1 MSDLFDISISAL
13 QSFQTAISVTSN
25 NIANANTPGYADE
38 SVELVGTAPQG
49 TTATATGDG
58 VTVAAINRSVSAL
71 NNTQL
76 YTSQSTLGQL
86 NSLQTY
92 TNQVDNIVGTTAG
105 GLTTSLQKYYSA
117 WSTLANDPTSTASGQ
132 AVLSAAQAVAS
143 SFQTTNAQLQQLN
156 TGINSGITSDV
167 SQINSLAS
175 SIASLNT
182 QIASGSVGSS
192 TQTPNALLDQRDE
205 QVSNLSKLVGI
216 STTANSDGSINVFI
230 GNGEPLVLNDNITT
244 LTTVPDAFNASQLD
258 VSTSTNGGN
267 SINSQIT
274 SGDLGGLL
282 AARTQAVNPAINQIG
297 QLATAVAASANTQQG
312 LGLDSSGSLGSNLFS
327 VSAGQAI
334 ASSNNTGGASA
345 TLTVGTSAASLGAL
359 TADNYVLSY
368 KGGAYSLND
377 AATGKSVTSTTTVNS
392 VTGLSTVTG
401 PGFSVTLSQTP
412 AAGDQFLIQPTA
424 TAAGSISVALTN
436 PSQLASASA
445 FTATAAAA
453 NNGSGS
459 LGSFSNPANA
469 ALPSGATTI
478 AFTSATTY
486 TVNGGA
492 SQTLGAGGIVSFP
505 AAGGWQATLTGT
517 PAAGDTFSITS
528 NVGQTGNNVNALAN
542 ASQQNQG
549 LLSSGTASIIAS
561 TSALVTA
568 VGSQAAQVNTAQTAQ
583 TAVNTQALANV
594 QSVSGV
600 NLDDEAASLL
610 KWQQAYQAS
619 AQALQIGNSVFTTFL
634 DAIGAT
640 T

>member
-1 MSDLFDISISAL
+1 VSDLFDISISAL
-13 QSFQTAISVTSN
+13 QAFQTAISVTSN

-38 SVELVGTAPQG
+38 SVELTGAVPQG
-49 TTATATGDG
+49 TTDTAIGDG
-58 VTVAAINRSVSAL
+58 VSVASITRSVSQL

-76 YTSQSTLGQL
+76 YTSQSSLGQL

-105 GLTTSLQKYYSA
+105 GLTTSLQNYYNA

-143 SFQTTNAQLQQLN
+143 SFQSTNSQLQQLN
-156 TGINSGITSDV
+156 TGINTSITSDV
-167 SQINSLAS
+167 SQINSLAA

-182 QIASGSVGSS
+182 QIAAGSAGSA
-192 TQTPNALLDQRDE
+192 TQAPNSLFDQRDE
-205 QVSNLSKLVGI
+205 QLSNLSKLVGV

-230 GNGEPLVLNDNITT
+230 GNGEPLVLNGSITT
-244 LTTVPDAFNASQLD
+244 LTTVPDPYNASQLD
-258 VSTSTNGGN
+258 ISTATNGGN

-297 QLATAVAASANTQQG
+297 QLATAVAASANTQQNS
-312 LGLDSSGSLGSNLFS
+312 GLDLSGALGSNLFS
-327 VSAGQAI
+327 LSAGQGI
-334 ASSNNTGGASA
+334 ASSNNTGSASA
-345 TLTVGTSAASLGAL
+345 TVTVGTTAASLGAL
-359 TADNYVLSY
+359 TADNYILTY
-368 KGGAYSLND
+368 QGGAYSLTD
-377 AATGKSVTSTTTVNS
+377 AATGKAVSSTA
-392 VTGLSTVTG
+392 TGNTVTG

-412 AAGDQFLIQPTA
+412 AAGDQFLIEPTA
-424 TAAGSISVALTN
+424 AAAGSISVALTN
-436 PSQLASASA
+436 PSQLASAGA
-445 FTATAAAA
+445 LTATAAAA
-453 NNGSGS
+453 NTGTGS
-459 LGSFSNPANA
+459 LGSFLNPTNQALPAN
-469 ALPSGATTI
+469 TTI

-492 SQTLGAGGIVSFP
+492 AQTVGSGGVVSFD
-505 AAGGWQATLTGT
+505 GWQATLSGT
-517 PAAGDTFSITS
+517 PVNGDSFSITS
-528 NVGQTGNNVNALAN
+528 NVGQSGNNTNSLAN
-542 ASQQNQG
+542 TSQQNKG
-549 LLSSGTASIIAS
+549 LLSGGTASITAA

-583 TAVNTQALANV
+583 TAVNTQALATV

-600 NLDDEAASLL
+600 NLDDEAAALL
-610 KWQQAYQAS
+610 QWQQAYQAS
-619 AQALQIGNSVFTTFL
+619 AQALQIGNSLFTTFL